1 MDRAII
7 HLNVADFAVA
17 VERLADRQLVDKPV
31 IIAPEGAVRATV
43 YDMSEEAYQDGVR
56 KGMPLRRARRLC
68 RKARILAP
76 HTARYEQAM
85 TDLLRQALPFS
96 PLIEPGDDDGH
107 LFVDVTC
114 TSRLFGP
121 PVDVDWRVR
130 REAKTSLGL
139 APIWSLASNKLV
151 AKVASRL
158 VKPLG
163 EYIVAPGDEADFLS
177 PLPLWLIPGIDG
189 QDLIRL
195 REFNLTRVCQVNAL
209 TSNHL
214 AVALGARSRFVADA
228 LRGVDPTPV
237 LPLNQRPPRVILDH
251 TFGTDTNTP
260 AVVEAALFRLLE
272 RAGRDLRRLGR
283 VARRIRLS
291 VDYSDGRRCTRQRR
305 VQPPTANEIA
315 LFPFARQ
322 TLHLAWSRRVRM
334 RHLRLICD
342 RLAYPPAQ
350 MPLFD
355 TDRKASDRQD
365 HLVAVMDR
373 VRARFGTSA
382 VRVGRSL
389 AVDRLVPPKAGLA
402 GNGTTILSEMR
413 E

>member
-17 VERLADRQLVDKPV
+17 VERLADRQLADRPV

-68 RKARILAP
+68 PKARILAP
-76 HTARYEQAM
+76 HTARYEQGMA
-85 TDLLRQALPFS
+85 DLLRQALPYS
-96 PLIEPGDDDGH
+96 PLIEPGEDDGH
-107 LFVDVTC
+107 IFVDVTG

-121 PVDVDWRVR
+121 PVDVAWRLR

-163 EYIVAPGDEADFLS
+163 EYIVASGDEADFLS
-177 PLPLWLIPGIDG
+177 PLPVWLIPGIEE

-195 REFNLTRVCQVNAL
+195 REFNLTRVCQV
-209 TSNHL
+209 TSLPPNHL
-214 AVALGARSRFVADA
+214 AVALGARFRFLADA
-228 LRGVDPTPV
+228 LRGLDPTPV
-237 LPLNQRPPRVILDH
+237 LPLSQRPPRVVLDD

-260 AVVEAALFRLLE
+260 AVVEAALYRLVE
-272 RAGRDLRRLGR
+272 RAGRNLRQLGR

-291 VDYSDGRRCTRQRR
+291 VDYSDGRRCTRQRQVR
-305 VQPPTANEIA
+305 PPTANEIA

-334 RHLRLICD
+334 RHLRLVVD

-355 TDRKASDRQD
+355 TDRQITDRQD

-373 VRARFGTSA
+373 VRDRFGTSA
-382 VRVGRSL
+382 VRFGRL
-389 AVDRLVPPKAGLA
+389 GL
-402 GNGTTILSEMR
+402 N
-413 E
+413 

>member
-1 MDRAII
+1 MDRSII

-17 VERLADRQLVDKPV
+17 VERLADRQLAGRPV

-43 YDMSEEAYQDGVR
+43 YDMSEEAYRDGVR

-68 RKARILAP
+68 PKARILAP

-85 TDLLRQALPFS
+85 TDLLRQSLPYS
-96 PLIEPGDDDGH
+96 PLIEPGEDDGH
-107 LFVDVTC
+107 LFVDVTG

-121 PVDVDWRVR
+121 PVDVAWRLR
-130 REAKTSLGL
+130 REAKASLGL

-177 PLPLWLIPGIDG
+177 PLPVWLIPGIEG

-195 REFNLTRVCQVNAL
+195 REFNLTRVCQVTAL
-209 TSNHL
+209 TPNHL
-214 AVALGARSRFVADA
+214 AVALGARSRFLADA

-237 LPLNQRPPRVILDH
+237 LPLNQRPPRVVLDY

-260 AVVEAALFRLLE
+260 ALVEAALYRLAE
-272 RAGRDLRRLGR
+272 RAGRNLRQMGR

-305 VQPPTANEIA
+305 VEPATANEIA

-334 RHLRLICD
+334 RHLRLIVD

-355 TDRKASDRQD
+355 TDRQTTERQD
-365 HLVAVMDR
+365 YLVAVMDR
-373 VRARFGTSA
+373 VRNRFGTNA
-382 VRVGRSL
+382 VRFGR
-389 AVDRLVPPKAGLA
+389 A
-402 GNGTTILSEMR
+402 
-413 E
+413 